1 MVGKVAVVTGG
12 TRGIGRASAIA
23 FAEMGYAVVTCGRDQ
38 EGLAET
44 ESMLSVCGTSHLVV
58 PADLTRQADIEGVI
72 DQTVARFGRI
82 DVLVNNAGVAP
93 LGAIDEITDD
103 EFQQTFQINC
113 AAIFYAV
120 RKAWPVM
127 KTQQKGTIISISSLS
142 SIDPFPG
149 FQIYGASKAWLNL
162 FTKSIADEGRPH
174 GIHAFSVALGA
185 VETRMLRSAFP
196 DFAGQGILMPV
207 EVARMVSSLV
217 DPAWHH
223 ATGSTIPFRK

>member
-44 ESMLSVCGTSHLVV
+44 ESMLSVCGTSHLVI